1 MKQLIDELSVY
12 EFGYTENGLIKI
24 QSKDE
29 LRKKGVKS
37 PNCLEAL
44 YLTLVRGRQ
53 TVGGNI

>member
-12 EFGYTENGLIKI
+12 EFAYAENGLIKI
-24 QSKDE
+24 QSKDD
-29 LRKKGVKS
+29 LKNKGIKS